1 MKIDKNGILQY
12 IIYSLTAFLAA
23 FVTSLFVDIDN
34 SINPWPIAIGTFV
47 LITLI
52 RLSWILVG
60 KNTKNK

>member
-1 MKIDKNGILQY
+1 MLQY

-34 SINPWPIAIGTFV
+34 GFNPWPIAIGTFV